1 MSESTSD
8 TARQM
13 IELRELLIR
22 AAEAGIDL
30 QDHDGSFSQLE
41 TSYYNDP
48 QLPVRTTSQ
57 WLRTFVEAYNITG
70 DVEYKTAAERAISYL
85 TSGTA
90 RPHGYTFHCRNTNKK
105 DKCNGVY
112 GQAMPIWAL
121 TTAAEYLN
129 RDQLHEI
136 AEDLANFHP
145 YDDYLSLWHRV
156 EITGEVLT
164 IDRTL
169 NHQLAFAGAIST
181 LDTAQCQRQVQDFL
195 DNLENQLGSRSD
207 GVIRHFARTPLIHMG
222 STTNRNRLTTLRNR
236 VLYEAYRYV
245 PSVRNKEVSYQAT
258 NLFWL
263 AYLKKQYPNHD
274 LWDTELVSRVIEIVQ
289 NEHFVREVKQTDMA
303 FTASPTGFYIGA
315 ALNIF
320 DEDHSIATK
329 WISEQLKRT
338 FELTSESLVADAP
351 DNIKMA
357 SQICYLTEFSDLDVE
372 IDIKG

>member
-1 MSESTSD
+1 
-8 TARQM
+8 M
-13 IELRELLIR
+13 IETGTITIRELLIR
-22 AAEAGIDL
+22 GAEAGIDI
-30 QDHDGSFSQLE
+30 QSDNGSYPQRE
-41 TSYYNDP
+41 TSYYDDP

-57 WLRTFVEAYNITG
+57 WLRTLIEAYKIT
-70 DVEYKTAAERAISYL
+70 DKEKYLKAAEDAVSYL
-85 TSGTA
+85 TSDVV
-90 RPHGYTFHCRNTNKK
+90 RPHGYTFHCRNSSKK

-121 TTAAEYLN
+121 TTAAEYLD
-129 RDQLHEI
+129 RGQLHDI
-136 AEDLANFHP
+136 AADVATYHP

-169 NHQLAFAGAIST
+169 NHQLAFAGAAST
-181 LDTAQCQRQVQDFL
+181 VGTAQCQDQVQDFL
-195 DNLENQLGSRSD
+195 DSLENQLGSRSD
-207 GVIRHFARTPLIHMG
+207 GVIRHFVRTPLIHRG
-222 STTNRNRLTTLRNR
+222 STTNRNKLTTLRNR
-236 VLYEAYRYV
+236 VLYEAYQYI

-274 LWDTELVSRVIEIVQ
+274 LWDTELVSRIVEVVQ
-289 NEHFVREVKQTDMA
+289 SEHFAREVKQTDMA

-315 ALNIF
+315 ALDMF

-329 WISEQLKRT
+329 WISEQLNRT
-338 FELTSESLVADAP
+338 FELTSESLVVDAP
-351 DNIKMA
+351 DDIKMA
-357 SQICYLTEFSDLDVE
+357 SNICYLTEFSDLDVE